1 MLSKEIIDK
10 RQEMVRHLHYTGIK
24 IPLILQRLSDHLS
37 LFPPAADYDERF
49 CIIASDVATI
59 NKQAMDDIAIDEFDF
74 KQQHAS
80 YIDRQKFLYN
90 QALQDGNLALAGN
103 FSKDIARAYGV
114 QTDEA
119 IVVKGDFLSIMKGA
133 KEQALRK
140 LADRKVIDVTPE
152 TMPIEIVKPAADA
165 IFHKR

>member
-1 MLSKEIIDK
+1 
-10 RQEMVRHLHYTGIK
+10 
-24 IPLILQRLSDHLS
+24 
-37 LFPPAADYDERF
+37 
-49 CIIASDVATI
+49 
-59 NKQAMDDIAIDEFDF
+59 MDDIAIDEFDF
-74 KQQHAS
+74 KQQHAL

-119 IVVKGDFLSIMKGA
+119 IVVKGDFLSMMKGA

-140 LADRKVIDVTPE
+140 LAERKVIDVTPE
-152 TMPIEIVKPAADA
+152 TMPIEVVKPAADV